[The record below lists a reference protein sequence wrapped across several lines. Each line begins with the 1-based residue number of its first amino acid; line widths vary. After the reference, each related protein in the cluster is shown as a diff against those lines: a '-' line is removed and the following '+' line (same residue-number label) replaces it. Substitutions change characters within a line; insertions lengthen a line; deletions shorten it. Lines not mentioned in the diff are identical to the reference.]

1 MQAPVNA
8 LMKEYSA
15 RVKLFNI
22 SIRAATLGCRFLFIF
37 FLAKL
42 LTPSE
47 VGLYGLVT
55 ATVAYSLYFVG
66 LDFYTYTTREL
77 ASLPRS
83 AWGGLLKSQI
93 LLSVTLYAVV
103 LPGLL
108 LVFVTGL
115 LPWEL
120 AKWFFLLIVLEHICQ
135 ELTRL
140 FVAVSEQLA
149 ASIVIFLRQGTWA
162 IVVVVAM
169 LYEEGLRNLDAVFA
183 TWVMACVGAICFSVR
198 KLWAMEIKGWQA
210 RVDRKWIWRG
220 IKIAAPLLV
229 ATLAIRG
236 MFTVDRYGVQLLVGL
251 EFVGAY
257 VLFMGVANTLMAF
270 LDAGI
275 FSFAYPAMI
284 VAYQNNDP
292 EHYRKKMREML
303 FLTLMFSAG
312 FTVIS
317 VSVLPYLLDWLG
329 KDVYLQNYAL
339 FYWLLLATILNALG
353 MVPHYA
359 VYSQKRDR
367 SIIQSHLIALPVFI
381 AVTSVVSVWEPLFA
395 VPVGLCAAQLFI
407 ILWKAR
413 AYLQCTPRPFLGIAK
428 T

>member
-1 MQAPVNA
+1 
-8 LMKEYSA
+8 MKEHSA
-15 RVKLFNI
+15 RVKFLNI
-22 SIRAATLGCRFLFIF
+22 TIRAATLCCRFLFIF

-77 ASLPRS
+77 ASHSRS
-83 AWGGLLKSQI
+83 VWGGLLKNQI
-93 LLSVTLYAVV
+93 ALSLLLYAVV
-103 LPGLL
+103 LPALL
-108 LVFVTGL
+108 LVFASEL

-135 ELTRL
+135 ELIRL

-149 ASIVIFLRQGTWA
+149 ASIVLFLRQGTWA
-162 IVVVVAM
+162 IVIVVAM

-183 TWVMACVGAICFSVR
+183 TWAVACVVAIAFSIR
-198 KLWAMEIKGWQA
+198 KLGSMEVKGWSA
-210 RVDRKWIWRG
+210 RIDREWIWRG
-220 IKIAAPLLV
+220 IKIAVPLLV

-236 MFTVDRYGVQLLVGL
+236 IFTVDRYWVQLLVGL
-251 EFVGAY
+251 EIVGAY
-257 VLFMGVANTLMAF
+257 VLFIGVASTLMSF
-270 LDAGI
+270 LDAGV
-275 FSFAYPAMI
+275 FSFAYPSMI
-284 VAYQNNDP
+284 AAYQNNEP
-292 EHYRKKMREML
+292 VRYRKKMREML
-303 FLTLMFSAG
+303 ILTLLFSFG
-312 FTVIS
+312 FSI
-317 VSVLPYLLDWLG
+317 VSVILLPYLLDWLG
-329 KDVYLQNYAL
+329 KDIYLQNYSL

-367 SIIQSHLIALPVFI
+367 SIIQSHLAALPVFI
-381 AVTSVVSVWEPLFA
+381 VVTAIMSVWEPLLA
-395 VPVGLCAAQLFI
+395 VPIGLCASQLFI
-407 ILWKAR
+407 IVWKAR

-428 T
+428 A

>member
-1 MQAPVNA
+1 
-8 LMKEYSA
+8 MKEHSA
-15 RVKLFNI
+15 RVKFLNI
-22 SIRAATLGCRFLFIF
+22 SIRAVTLGCRFLFIF

-77 ASLPRS
+77 ASHPRS
-83 AWGGLLKSQI
+83 VWGGLLKNQI
-93 LLSVTLYAVV
+93 ALSLVLYTVV
-103 LPGLL
+103 LPALL
-108 LVFVTGL
+108 LVFVSKM

-140 FVAVSEQLA
+140 FIAVSEQLS
-149 ASIVIFLRQGTWA
+149 ASIVLFLRQGTWA
-162 IVVVVAM
+162 IVIVVAM

-183 TWVMACVGAICFSVR
+183 TWTMACIVAIAFSVR
-198 KLWAMEIKGWQA
+198 KLGAMEVKGWSA
-210 RVDRKWIWRG
+210 RIDREWIWRG
-220 IKIAAPLLV
+220 IKIAIPLLI

-236 MFTVDRYGVQLLVGL
+236 IYTVDRYWVQWLVGL
-251 EFVGAY
+251 EIVGAY
-257 VLFMGVANTLMAF
+257 VLFIGVASTLMSF
-270 LDAGI
+270 LDAGV

-284 VAYQNNDP
+284 AAYQGNEP
-292 EHYRKKMREML
+292 QRYRKKMREML
-303 FLTLMFSAG
+303 FLTLLFSLG
-312 FTVIS
+312 FSVIS
-317 VSVLPYLLDWLG
+317 VALLPYLLDWLG
-329 KDVYLQNYAL
+329 KDIYLQNYTL

-367 SIIQSHLIALPVFI
+367 SIIQSHLAALPVFI
-381 AVTSVVSVWEPLFA
+381 AVTALVGIWEPLFA
-395 VPVGLCAAQLFI
+395 VPIGLCASQLFI
-407 ILWKAR
+407 IFWKAR
-413 AYLQCTPRPFLGIAK
+413 AYLTCTPRPFLGIAK
-428 T
+428 A